1 MESPNPKVSVDL
13 RGRTFRYSLS
23 VIKFTD
29 TLPRDTATQI
39 ITRQLLRSATSIGA
53 NIIEAQ
59 AASSRKDFTN
69 FLTYSLK
76 SANES
81 VYWLSLLKESG
92 KVNGDNIGTVLNETK
107 ELAKILGASVVT
119 LRGKN
124 KV

>member
-1 MESPNPKVSVDL
+1 MESPNSKVSVDL

-69 FLTYSLK
+69 FLNHPLK

-92 KVNGDNIGTVLNETK
+92 KVNGSNVDTVLNETK
-107 ELAKILGASVVT
+107 ELARILGASIVT
-119 LRGKN
+119 LRRKSTG
-124 KV
+124 